1 MTFSA
6 KSASS
11 SFAESTPLTHAPSLL
26 PPAAKFPDP
35 SFFLLPSQ
43 SWKVALWLILHFWYS
58 ERSSLSNLPTL
69 DARHIP
75 LKATGAPPPH
85 LLFITF
91 HQPQHKRHRKAYS
104 PRTVARRPA
113 LTLPQPPC
121 LGRWAGPCEVLDAW
135 ERMRRQQEAEEAW
148 LRLLQHLR
156 SGWPT
161 LPAYKAAPVFD
172 GSAFTSQFSASFL
185 EVAKTIICSL
195 HLSPHK

>member
-1 MTFSA
+1 MLLPFSLQQQ
-6 KSASS
+6 SSQTSPSS
-11 SFAESTPLTHAPSLL
+11 SG
-26 PPAAKFPDP
+26 
-35 SFFLLPSQ
+35 LLPSQ

-58 ERSSLSNLPTL
+58 ERSSLGNLPTL

-104 PRTVARRPA
+104 PRTAARGPA
-113 LTLPQPPC
+113 LTLPQSPC
-121 LGRWAGPCEVLDAW
+121 LGRWAGSCEVLDTG

-156 SGWPT
+156 FW
-161 LPAYKAAPVFD
+161 LAY
-172 GSAFTSQFSASFL
+172 SSCLQSCTRL
-185 EVAKTIICSL
+185 
-195 HLSPHK
+195 